1 MGLFA
6 KCKGLR
12 WVEVTQ
18 GDHMLQFIVSG
29 AKAAFALVR
38 YIEVE
43 QATWGFEWKDREH
56 VFDITKPKTVES

>member
-18 GDHMLQFIVSG
+18 GDHMVQFIVSG

-56 VFDITKPKTVES
+56 VFDITKPKTAGS